1 MVVSVLPPRPSKLL
15 LSLSP
20 EPTRVE
26 QLGVALGYVAHLV
39 HHLGKILFI
48 PLLYPIRPQG
58 SKSVILDLVSEET
71 LIDNIKEFPLFA
83 KGSEKALFQYAVF
96 LLNKDIAQVRQHCG
110 YGTSKT
116 LFKRTLPNLKFLLD
130 RLTRD
135 IKAMMRGIN
144 HAAGFHTPH
153 PHDAISMTSSYVGVD
168 ANSVA
173 SGSVAPDSF
182 PSSDADSLRSFSTLG
197 SHAGSMPPS
206 MFTQTQ
212 QFLQHDSN
220 FSLRSIASSTRP
232 DEESR
237 HNRSI
242 HSDIDDLLI
251 ISPPDLSKSGTEGD
265 ETDKACNE
273 HVTAPLTDSATE
285 LAFSRGPRRVD
296 GEISEECFSTIRE
309 DIQPSGDD
317 DEEEEEEEEE
327 EGGDSTTS
335 SVVSLSTTPVVH
347 ERFVKVDSTPE
358 SASSSSFA
366 ALSGDESMGETLSN
380 DSSAAVELGSS
391 TVSAHLEDTLKSAV
405 HVTQLLLGHNTPPEH
420 IQIES
425 VPTIL
430 AANEAEMESAR
441 ALRGLTAASFAGQTA
456 LGVPHLNLP
465 EETANNGQEEKE
477 EDFATPQG
485 PPTFPDSFQMSSRTG
500 EKTCGE
506 LSSGNGEGFSTSPEW
521 PRVRSMAQSGFAL
534 ENIGYVKTGMATPHR
549 VGGGGGGGGGGLR
562 HSREERLERF
572 IGGGSPDN
580 RNGENGQSLVDFID
594 RPSDTGNNSTQN
606 RFRQRLPDLLGP
618 RGAF

>member
-1 MVVSVLPPRPSKLL
+1 
-15 LSLSP
+15 
-20 EPTRVE
+20 
-26 QLGVALGYVAHLV
+26 
-39 HHLGKILFI
+39 
-48 PLLYPIRPQG
+48 
-58 SKSVILDLVSEET
+58 
-71 LIDNIKEFPLFA
+71 
-83 KGSEKALFQYAVF
+83 
-96 LLNKDIAQVRQHCG
+96 
-110 YGTSKT
+110 
-116 LFKRTLPNLKFLLD
+116 
-130 RLTRD
+130 
-135 IKAMMRGIN
+135 
-144 HAAGFHTPH
+144 
-153 PHDAISMTSSYVGVD
+153 
-168 ANSVA
+168 
-173 SGSVAPDSF
+173 
-182 PSSDADSLRSFSTLG
+182 
-197 SHAGSMPPS
+197 

-220 FSLRSIASSTRP
+220 FSLRSIASSTGP

-237 HNRSI
+237 HNRCI
-242 HSDIDDLLI
+242 HSDIDDHLI
-251 ISPPDLSKSGTEGD
+251 VSPPDVNKSSTEGD
-265 ETDKACNE
+265 ETATACNE

-285 LAFSRGPRRVD
+285 HSFSQPLRGPCRVD
-296 GEISEECFSTIRE
+296 GETFEECFSTIRE
-309 DIQPSGDD
+309 DSGDD

-335 SVVSLSTTPVVH
+335 SVGSLSTTPVVH
-347 ERFVKVDSTPE
+347 ERIVKVDNTVE
-358 SASSSSFA
+358 SASSSSSFA
-366 ALSGDESMGETLSN
+366 ALSRDETMGETLSN

-405 HVTQLLLGHNTPPEH
+405 HVTQLLLGHHTPPEH

-430 AANEAEMESAR
+430 ATNEAEMESSR
-441 ALRGLTAASFAGQTA
+441 ALSGLTAASFAGQTA

-485 PPTFPDSFQMSSRTG
+485 PPTFPDSFQLSSRTG
-500 EKTCGE
+500 SGGE

-521 PRVRSMAQSGFAL
+521 PRARSMAQSGFAL

-549 VGGGGGGGGGGLR
+549 VGGGGGGGGLR
-562 HSREERLERF
+562 HGREERLERF

-580 RNGENGQSLVDFID
+580 RNGENGQSLADFID

-606 RFRQRLPDLLGP
+606 RFRQRVLGP